1 MNSRSYCVFFY
12 TILLFVYIFIIYYLN
27 KYERHKLPV
36 KRLDN
41 VLGYIQNVH
50 KNGSYKKNIIENEN
64 NLNNSNLIIEIYIV
78 CGCKGKISSNV
89 LGSKLKEYMDK
100 KIILDIKKKE
110 DDRLDYFIKEN
121 DLFDIKLDLI
131 NFDKIQNYEHG
142 KYSNIC
148 KNSDN
153 NFIKNTYYIYI
164 DENDEKIRESHFILS
179 TSNIIEMLHKKIEI
193 NKEANIYYEKFVKEA
208 WNVIKNFIF
217 FKSHNR
223 LLNFV
228 PEIDLNFYL
237 ASSLYSEENYKQGEN
252 TEYGHKK
259 GRNETEVN
267 NNGDNEDDN
276 EDDNGDNE
284 DDKSGGNS
292 DNISIAALD
301 FYADFYYPYMQDFV
315 EKLLNI
321 FQINIYQQTISN
333 INIYKISEKKN
344 GKYIKDSEINKINN
358 KTRLI
363 ILDKVTKITNVF
375 DDVIFSNILK
385 RPTYEIPKNINL
397 ITIFPNEHDI
407 YFYNNFENKI
417 ETAASF
423 IEWGIIYI
431 NNSMVTDLKRQRDKI
446 NKKIVNVSSQANFIS
461 SIYISHLRKFLG
473 LCSNFS
479 DYVYNIFNPNKYDIK
494 NLNTISEEDNNF
506 IIYSIKGKDDFDFDF
521 DFLLYYNIPLK
532 SRISDYETLGLM
544 REAFTHYINETIK
557 NMNKFISISN
567 ISIYIKIP
575 KSTVYIFN
583 NILNNLECSIYYMQG
598 KKCEYISDINETI
611 IQKFHSYMKH
621 DELENNSISTDKN
634 GDSNNKNNSM
644 NISSNKMGIYYK
656 IGLTLA
662 RAAYQDSL
670 QLLKDDS
677 ISIYEIMS
685 KDFLLAS
692 ILPILIPCIFPTIFS
707 FFRELFKGRN
717 KRTVNGN

>member
-12 TILLFVYIFIIYYLN
+12 TISLFVYIFIIYSLN
-27 KYERHKLPV
+27 KYERHKLPI
-36 KRLDN
+36 KRLEHISA
-41 VLGYIQNVH
+41 YIQNVH

-64 NLNNSNLIIEIYIV
+64 SLHNSNLIIKIYIV

-100 KIILDIKKKE
+100 KIISDIKKKG
-110 DDRLDYFIKEN
+110 DDRPNYFIKEN

-131 NFDKIQNYEHG
+131 DFDKIQNYEHS
-142 KYSNIC
+142 KYSSIC
-148 KNSDN
+148 KNSDD

-164 DENDEKIRESHFILS
+164 DENDEKASESHFILS
-179 TSNIIEMLHKKIEI
+179 TSNIIEILHKKIEI

-208 WNVIKNFIF
+208 WNVITNFIF
-217 FKSHNR
+217 LKSRSR

-237 ASSLYSEENYKQGEN
+237 ASSLYNKENYKKGEN
-252 TEYGHKK
+252 TEYSHKK
-259 GRNETEVN
+259 NRNETEVN
-267 NNGDNEDDN
+267 KSDDISLNRDNNTC
-276 EDDNGDNE
+276 
-284 DDKSGGNS
+284 
-292 DNISIAALD
+292 IATWD
-301 FYADFYYPYMQDFV
+301 FYTDFYYPYMQDFV

-321 FQINIYQQTISN
+321 FQINIYQQIISN

-344 GKYIKDSEINKINN
+344 GKYIKDSEINKITN

-363 ILDKVTKITNVF
+363 ILDKVTKFTNTF

-407 YFYNNFENKI
+407 YFYNHFENKI

-431 NNSMVTDLKRQRDKI
+431 NNSMISGLKRQQVKT
-446 NKKIVNVSSQANFIS
+446 NKQIVNVSSQANLIS

-479 DYVYNIFNPNKYDIK
+479 DYIYNIFNPNEYDIK
-494 NLNTISEEDNNF
+494 NLNTISEEDNNL
-506 IIYSIKGKDDFDFDF
+506 IIYSIKGKDDF

-575 KSTVYIFN
+575 NSSVYVFN

-598 KKCEYISDINETI
+598 KRCEYISDINETI
-611 IQKFHSYMKH
+611 IQKFHSYMKQ
-621 DELENNSISTDKN
+621 DELENKFTFIDKSE
-634 GDSNNKNNSM
+634 DSNNKNNNM
-644 NISSNKMGIYYK
+644 NISSNKMGVYYK
-656 IGLTLA
+656 IGITLA

-707 FFRELFKGRN
+707 FFREFFKGIN
-717 KRTVNGN
+717 KRTVKAD

>member
-1 MNSRSYCVFFY
+1 M
-12 TILLFVYIFIIYYLN
+12 
-27 KYERHKLPV
+27 
-36 KRLDN
+36 
-41 VLGYIQNVH
+41 
-50 KNGSYKKNIIENEN
+50 
-64 NLNNSNLIIEIYIV
+64 
-78 CGCKGKISSNV
+78 
-89 LGSKLKEYMDK
+89 
-100 KIILDIKKKE
+100 
-110 DDRLDYFIKEN
+110 
-121 DLFDIKLDLI
+121 
-131 NFDKIQNYEHG
+131 
-142 KYSNIC
+142 
-148 KNSDN
+148 
-153 NFIKNTYYIYI
+153 
-164 DENDEKIRESHFILS
+164 
-179 TSNIIEMLHKKIEI
+179 
-193 NKEANIYYEKFVKEA
+193 
-208 WNVIKNFIF
+208 
-217 FKSHNR
+217 
-223 LLNFV
+223 
-228 PEIDLNFYL
+228 
-237 ASSLYSEENYKQGEN
+237 
-252 TEYGHKK
+252 
-259 GRNETEVN
+259 
-267 NNGDNEDDN
+267 
-276 EDDNGDNE
+276 
-284 DDKSGGNS
+284 
-292 DNISIAALD
+292 
-301 FYADFYYPYMQDFV
+301 
-315 EKLLNI
+315 
-321 FQINIYQQTISN
+321 
-333 INIYKISEKKN
+333 
-344 GKYIKDSEINKINN
+344 
-358 KTRLI
+358 
-363 ILDKVTKITNVF
+363 
-375 DDVIFSNILK
+375 
-385 RPTYEIPKNINL
+385 
-397 ITIFPNEHDI
+397 
-407 YFYNNFENKI
+407 
-417 ETAASF
+417 
-423 IEWGIIYI
+423 
-431 NNSMVTDLKRQRDKI
+431 
-446 NKKIVNVSSQANFIS
+446 
-461 SIYISHLRKFLG
+461 RKFLG

>member
-1 MNSRSYCVFFY
+1 MNTRSYCVFFY
-12 TILLFVYIFIIYYLN
+12 TISLFVYIFIICSLN

-36 KRLDN
+36 DKLEHVSD
-41 VLGYIQNVH
+41 YIQNVH
-50 KNGSYKKNIIENEN
+50 KNGSYKKDIIENEN
-64 NLNNSNLIIEIYIV
+64 SLQNSNLIIGIYIV

-89 LGSKLKEYMDK
+89 FGSKLKEYMNK
-100 KIILDIKKKE
+100 KIISDIKKKE
-110 DDRLDYFIKEN
+110 EDDRLNYFIKEN

-131 NFDKIQNYEHG
+131 DFDKIKNYENS
-142 KYSNIC
+142 KYSSIC
-148 KNSDN
+148 KNN
-153 NFIKNTYYIYI
+153 AGNFINNTYYIYI
-164 DENDEKIRESHFILS
+164 DENDEKVNESHFILS
-179 TSNIIEMLHKKIEI
+179 TSNIIEILHKKIEI

-208 WNVIKNFIF
+208 WNVIVNYIF
-217 FKSHNR
+217 LKSRSR

-237 ASSLYSEENYKQGEN
+237 ASSLYNNENYKKERN
-252 TEYGHKK
+252 TEYSHKK
-259 GRNETEVN
+259 NKKESEVN
-267 NNGDNEDDN
+267 KSDDISLN
-276 EDDNGDNE
+276 RD
-284 DDKSGGNS
+284 S
-292 DNISIAALD
+292 NIAIATWN
-301 FYADFYYPYMQDFV
+301 FYTDFYYPHMQDFM

-333 INIYKISEKKN
+333 INIYEISEKKN
-344 GKYIKDSEINKINN
+344 GKYIKDNEINKITN

-363 ILDKVTKITNVF
+363 ILDKVTKFTNIF
-375 DDVIFSNILK
+375 DDVVFSNILK
-385 RPTYEIPKNINL
+385 RPTYEMPKNINL
-397 ITIFPNEHDI
+397 ITIFPNGQDI
-407 YFYNNFENKI
+407 YFYNNFENTI
-417 ETAASF
+417 ETAVSF

-431 NNSMVTDLKRQRDKI
+431 NNSMISDLKRH
-446 NKKIVNVSSQANFIS
+446 NKKSNKQIVNVSSQANFIS

-479 DYVYNIFNPNKYDIK
+479 DYVYNIFNTNEYDIK
-494 NLNTISEEDNNF
+494 NLNTISEENNNLL
-506 IIYSIKGKDDFDFDF
+506 IYSIKGKDDF

-575 KSTVYIFN
+575 KNSVYVFN
-583 NILNNLECSIYYMQG
+583 NILNNLECSMYYMQG
-598 KKCEYISDINETI
+598 KKCEHISDINEAV
-611 IQKFHSYMKH
+611 IQKFHAYMKQ
-621 DELENNSISTDKN
+621 DELENKPTSIGKSEYN
-634 GDSNNKNNSM
+634 NNNKN
-644 NISSNKMGIYYK
+644 NISSNKMGVYYK
-656 IGLTLA
+656 IALILA

-677 ISIYEIMS
+677 ISIYDILS

-707 FFRELFKGRN
+707 FFRELFKGIN
-717 KRTVNGN
+717 KRKVKSD